1 MRGWSLAAA
10 LGVALLA
17 GACSPQAA
25 KTAQAA
31 APEAAGCR
39 DDGPRLA
46 DTGICAISF
55 GGYATPAEGA
65 DYPPPPECSWTV
77 NDTLIGD
84 GRTALLYRAVS
95 CKGGTTKLA
104 HRVNA
109 AGDDE
114 FFFATSAMYGAPV
127 AGETVI
133 TAFAAPPGAEGQ
145 AAALARA
152 RAVATDKAEA
162 AACEVR
168 PAQALAPDWPKDAF
182 VIDVTSAFAAKNPKY
197 TEVYA
202 ACGPLGIDV
211 GQTTFWRLFQGRAW
225 RFSLGQET
233 PDIDPRS
240 VTLIRKSADGAW
252 AAVE

>member
-1 MRGWSLAAA
+1 MRAIMTAVAMACAVAACTP
-10 LGVALLA
+10 GGPEA
-17 GACSPQAA
+17 GKAA
-25 KTAQAA
+25 DAA
-31 APEAAGCR
+31 APASGCR

-55 GGYATPAEGA
+55 GGYATPAAGP

-84 GRTALLYRAVS
+84 GSQALLYRAVS
-95 CKGGTTKLA
+95 CKGVTTKLA

-114 FFFATSAMYGAPV
+114 FFLVTSAMHGAPM
-127 AGETVI
+127 AGATAI
-133 TAFAAPPGAEGQ
+133 TSFAAPAGAEGQ
-145 AAALARA
+145 AAALERA
-152 RAVATDKAEA
+152 RAATTDKAEA

-168 PAQALAPDWPKDAF
+168 PSPAPDWPADAF
-182 VIDVTSAFAAKNPKY
+182 VIDVNPAFAAKSPKY
-197 TEVYA
+197 QEVYT

-211 GQTTFWRLFQGRAW
+211 GQTTFWRLAQGRAW

-240 VTLIRKSADGAW
+240 VTLIRKGPDGAW
-252 AAVE
+252 GAVE